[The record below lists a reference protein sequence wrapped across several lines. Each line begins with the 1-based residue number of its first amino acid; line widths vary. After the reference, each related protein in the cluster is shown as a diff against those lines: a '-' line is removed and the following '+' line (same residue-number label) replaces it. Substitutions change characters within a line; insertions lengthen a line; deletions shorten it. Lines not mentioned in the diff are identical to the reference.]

1 MTIEKERKFFGFKP
15 RRKELELGFVHEITQ
30 SRNFITG
37 EIKKW
42 QIGILAEDLIRVRT
56 STVLFDLF
64 GRVCREQVGPADEF
78 LFREEIN
85 ATNIHG
91 TTFLGAKE
99 KIVWKPSK

>member
-15 RRKELELGFVHEITQ
+15 RCKELELGFVHEITQ
-30 SRNFITG
+30 SRNFFTG

-56 STVLFDLF
+56 SVVLFDLF
-64 GRVCREQVGPADEF
+64 GRLCREQINPTDEF

-85 ATNIHG
+85 ETNIHG
-91 TTFLGAKE
+91 STSLGAKE
-99 KIVWKPSK
+99 RIIWKPSK